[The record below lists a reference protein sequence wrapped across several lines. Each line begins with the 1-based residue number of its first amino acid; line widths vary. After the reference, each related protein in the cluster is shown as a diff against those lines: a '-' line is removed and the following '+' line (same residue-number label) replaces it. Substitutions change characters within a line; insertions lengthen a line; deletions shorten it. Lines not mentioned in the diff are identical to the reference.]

1 MPKPTSAAKSSGE
14 PALAHPIR
22 VAIVTMDTH
31 LATATAR
38 ARARLMRQLP
48 GLRLTMFAAS
58 EWANDD
64 QLLGN
69 CIAEIGQA
77 DIVVVTMLFL
87 EEHFLPILPAL
98 QARRAQCDA
107 MVCAMSAAE
116 VVRLTRIGKFDMG
129 KPASGLTALLK
140 RLRGNKDKTSTGGQ
154 AQMKMLRRV
163 PKLLRFIPGTAQDVR
178 SYFLALQYW
187 LGGSEENMLNMVRF
201 LVNRYASGP
210 R

>member
-1 MPKPTSAAKSSGE
+1 MPKPISAAKSSGE
-14 PALAHPIR
+14 TALVCPIR
-22 VAIVTMDTH
+22 VVIVTMDTH

-48 GLRLTMFAAS
+48 SLRLTMFAAS

-98 QARRAQCDA
+98 QARR
-107 MVCAMSAAE
+107 
-116 VVRLTRIGKFDMG
+116 
-129 KPASGLTALLK
+129 
-140 RLRGNKDKTSTGGQ
+140 GQ
-154 AQMKMLRRV
+154 
-163 PKLLRFIPGTAQDVR
+163 
-178 SYFLALQYW
+178 
-187 LGGSEENMLNMVRF
+187 
-201 LVNRYASGP
+201 
-210 R
+210 